1 MNFKEIRNQQ
11 TNKKVMKKHIHSYTG
26 ALLLAAAMIVLA
38 SGAAKAQQ
46 YHTIYWMQGIPQ
58 SSYSNPGLQPLP
70 NYYVGFPGLSSVYSG
85 FYNSGFAVKDLLR
98 QNADGSLYI
107 DDQNM
112 LSKLKNR
119 NYFIVDMNLDILSF
133 GFRYK
138 DINYLSFN
146 ISERVETRFGYSKDF
161 MRLLIEGNDGFRQE
175 GVAAQIG
182 SPSFDVSHF
191 REYGVGFSRKW
202 TNELTAGVRAKVL
215 QGMSNIN
222 FKKTDLSLF
231 TGPDNYELLLNTNLL
246 INKSFPFTL
255 APLEDIGDND
265 FEFEEEDLRNYLTQT
280 ANMGFAVDLGA
291 VYQLDERFTF
301 AASIRDLGFI
311 NWKRDAENFRVQGEV
326 EFKGFDFNEVFG
338 SDNDTDFDET
348 LDSIIDL
355 FNLQET
361 TSAYALMMA
370 PKFFV
375 SAAYNLT
382 PMHRFA
388 LLGRGEVFAGGF
400 YPSITASYNFQP
412 INRFGSTLSYSI
424 IHGNYH
430 NLGLGF
436 HVNIWPVQLYVVA
449 DNYFPALQPHTFQT
463 FNIHFGLNIAAGFS
477 SLKDGPKASFR
488 W

>member
-1 MNFKEIRNQQ
+1 MTK
-11 TNKKVMKKHIHSYTG
+11 TIHSHFAT
-26 ALLLAAAMIVLA
+26 ALLLATTILFAA
-38 SGAAKAQQ
+38 GTAKAQQ
-46 YHTIYWMQGIPQ
+46 YHTLYWMQGIPQ
-58 SSYSNPGLQPLP
+58 SSYANPALQPLP
-70 NYYVGFPGLSSVYSG
+70 NYYAGFPGLSSVYTG
-85 FYNSGFAVKDLLR
+85 FYNTGFAARDLLR

-119 NYFIVDMNLDILSF
+119 NYLIADMNLDILGF
-133 GFRYK
+133 GFRFK
-138 DINYLSFN
+138 DDNYLSFN
-146 ISERVETRFGYSKDF
+146 ISERIETRFGYSGDF
-161 MRLLIEGNDGFRQE
+161 MRLLIEGNDAFRQE

-202 TNELTAGVRAKVL
+202 TNELTFGLRAKVL
-215 QGMSNIN
+215 QGLSNIN
-222 FKKTDLSLF
+222 FEKTELSLF

-265 FEFEEEDLRNYLTQT
+265 FEFEDNDLVNYLTQT
-280 ANMGFAVDLGA
+280 TNMGFALDLGA
-291 VYQLDERFTF
+291 SYVLNEQFTF

-311 NWKRDAENFRVQGEV
+311 KWKRDAENFRVNGEV
-326 EFKGFDFNEVFG
+326 EFKGLDFNEVFG
-338 SDNDTDFDET
+338 SDNDTDFEEIT
-348 LDSIIDL
+348 DSIIDL

-361 TSAYALMMA
+361 ANAYTLMMA
-370 PKFFV
+370 PKFFI

-382 PMHRFA
+382 PKHKFA
-388 LLGRGEVFAGGF
+388 LLGRGEIFAGDF
-400 YPSITASYNFQP
+400 YPSFTASYNFQP
-412 INRFGSTLSYSI
+412 INRFGSTLSYSV
-424 IHGNYH
+424 IHGNFH

-436 HVNIWPVQLYVVA
+436 HVNIWPVQIYMVA

-463 FNIHFGLNIAAGFS
+463 FNIHFGLNIAAGFTPRE
-477 SLKDGPKASFR
+477 GPKPIIR

>member
-1 MNFKEIRNQQ
+1 MTNHIR
-11 TNKKVMKKHIHSYTG
+11 SYFTA
-26 ALLLAAAMIVLA
+26 ALLLATLILLSA
-38 SGAAKAQQ
+38 GTGKAQQ
-46 YHTIYWMQGIPQ
+46 YQTLYWMQGIPQ
-58 SSYSNPGLQPLP
+58 SSYANPALQPLP

-85 FYNSGFAVKDLLR
+85 FYNTGFAVKDLLR

-119 NYFIVDMNLDILSF
+119 NFLVSDINLDILSF
-133 GFRYK
+133 GFRFQ
-138 DINYLSFN
+138 DINYFSFN
-146 ISERVETRFGYSKDF
+146 ISERVETRFGYSRDF
-161 MRLLIEGNDGFRQE
+161 MRLIIEGNDGFRQE

-182 SPSFDVSHF
+182 SPSFDFSHF
-191 REYGVGFSRKW
+191 REFGVGFSRKW
-202 TNELTAGVRAKVL
+202 TDELTAGVRAKVL

-222 FKKTDLSLF
+222 FEKTELSLF

-265 FEFEEEDLRNYLTQT
+265 FEFVDDDLQNYLTQT
-280 ANMGFAVDLGA
+280 ANMGFAIDLGA
-291 VYQLDERFTF
+291 AYELNEQFTF

-311 NWKRDAENFRVQGEV
+311 NWKRDAENFRVNGDV
-326 EFKGFDFNEVFG
+326 EFKGLDFNEVFG
-338 SDNDTDFDET
+338 SDNNDTDFEEIT
-348 LDSIIDL
+348 DSIIDL

-361 TSAYALMMA
+361 TNAYTLMMG
-370 PKFFV
+370 PKFFI

-382 PMHRFA
+382 PMHKFA
-388 LLGRGEVFAGGF
+388 LLGRGELFAGDF
-400 YPSITASYNFQP
+400 YPSLTASYNFQP

-424 IHGNYH
+424 IHGNFH

-449 DNYFPALQPHTFQT
+449 DNYIPALQPHTFQT
-463 FNIHFGLNIAAGFS
+463 FNIHFGLNIAAGFTAKQPDPS
-477 SLKDGPKASFR
+477 YR

>member
-1 MNFKEIRNQQ
+1 MINHIRSNFTTVLFLAI
-11 TNKKVMKKHIHSYTG
+11 IILLSAG
-26 ALLLAAAMIVLA
+26 A
-38 SGAAKAQQ
+38 GRAQQ
-46 YHTIYWMQGIPQ
+46 YQTLYWMQGIPQ
-58 SSYSNPGLQPLP
+58 SSYSNPALQPLP
-70 NYYVGFPGLSSVYSG
+70 NYYVGFPGLSSVYTG
-85 FYNSGFAVKDLLR
+85 FYNTGFAVKDLLR

-112 LSKLKNR
+112 LSKLGNR
-119 NYFIVDMNLDILSF
+119 NYFIFDMNLDILSF
-133 GFRYK
+133 GFRHQ

-146 ISERVETRFGYSKDF
+146 ISERVETRFGYSRDF

-175 GVAAQIG
+175 GVSAQIG

-202 TNELTAGVRAKVL
+202 TDELTAGVRAKVL
-215 QGMSNIN
+215 QGLSNIN
-222 FKKTDLSLF
+222 FENTELSLF

-265 FEFEEEDLRNYLTQT
+265 FEFEDDGLVNYLTQT
-280 ANMGFAVDLGA
+280 ANLGLAVDLGA
-291 VYQLDERFTF
+291 AYELNDQFTF

-311 NWKRDAENFRVQGEV
+311 NWKRDAENFRINGQV
-326 EFKGFDFNEVFG
+326 EFNGFDFNEIFG
-338 SDNDTDFDET
+338 SDNDTDFGEFR
-348 LDSIIDL
+348 DSIIDL

-361 TSAYALMMA
+361 TNAYTLMMA
-370 PKFFV
+370 PKFFL

-382 PMHRFA
+382 HMHRIA

-400 YPSITASYNFQP
+400 YPSVTASYNFQP
-412 INRFGSTLSYSI
+412 VNRFGSTLSYSI

-449 DNYFPALQPHTFQT
+449 DNYIPALRPHTFQT
-463 FNIHFGLNIAAGFS
+463 FNIHFGLNIAAGFA
-477 SLKDGPKASFR
+477 PKRSEPSYR